1 MRSAICLD
9 CLREQP
15 LRAKPAARCDAC
27 GSPRLAAHPEQDSL
41 AIAHV
46 DCDAFYAAVEKRDDP
61 SLLSKPVII
70 GGGRR
75 GVVATCCYVA
85 RTHGV
90 RSAMPMFKALAACP
104 DAVVIKPDMAKYTA
118 VGRQVRQMMLEL
130 TPLVE
135 PISIDEAFLDLT
147 GTERLHRAS
156 PAVTLARF
164 ARSVETEI
172 GITISVG
179 LSYAKFL
186 AKIASDLDKPR
197 GFSMLGRADAVS
209 FIAAR
214 PITILPGVGR
224 AAAER
229 LAERGVRL
237 VGDLARL
244 PPEQLFA
251 LLGKDGP
258 RLLKLSRGEDDR
270 RIEPDREAKSV
281 SAETTFDADIADIA
295 SLEPYLWRMAEKTA
309 TRLRKDNLAGRG
321 VTLKLKTA
329 DFRLVTRSRQL
340 NEPTQL
346 AQRLYDTA
354 RELLLAEPKGVRYR
368 LIGVGADHLADG
380 TEADRGDLADSSPP
394 RQAAMEKAIDRLRDK
409 FGRDAVVKGVGLG
422 RDGAISR
429 KPTGP

>member
-1 MRSAICLD
+1 
-9 CLREQP
+9 
-15 LRAKPAARCDAC
+15 
-27 GSPRLAAHPEQDSL
+27 
-41 AIAHV
+41 
-46 DCDAFYAAVEKRDDP
+46 
-61 SLLSKPVII
+61 
-70 GGGRR
+70 
-75 GVVATCCYVA
+75 
-85 RTHGV
+85 
-90 RSAMPMFKALAACP
+90 
-104 DAVVIKPDMAKYTA
+104 
-118 VGRQVRQMMLEL
+118 MMLEL